1 MTIISCKN
9 VTKLYGHKRALND
22 VSFEL
27 DAGQAIA
34 LVGPNGAGKTTL
46 FSMLCGY
53 IAPSEGEI
61 TLFGYKPG
69 DSALLGKV
77 AALPQDA
84 KLDPSITIQEQ
95 LSFFAQLQGFDKQ
108 AAKLEVLRVL
118 ELVNLTDVAGHRPI
132 ALSHGMSKRI
142 SIAQALIGEPALVL
156 LDEPTAGLD
165 PVNAKVIR
173 ELVRNQS
180 NRTTFVI
187 SSHNLEELE
196 KLCDKVLY
204 LDKGVLSQSVSIKDD
219 VQTEDYLSLT
229 MQNCDSQQLVDIL
242 SSWPQIMSVKSN
254 QYNEF
259 ILQYEQQP
267 TFQLEKALLTLFS
280 EKQWIYK
287 TIQRGRSL
295 EDKLFSN

>member
-9 VTKLYGHKRALND
+9 VTKLYDHKRALND

-27 DAGQAIA
+27 EAGQPIA

-61 TLFGYKPG
+61 TLFGHKPG
-69 DSALLGKV
+69 TSALLGRV

-95 LSFFAQLQGFDKQ
+95 LRFFAQLQGFNKQ
-108 AAKLEVLRVL
+108 AAQQEVLRVL
-118 ELVNLTDVAGHRPI
+118 ALVDLTEVASHRPI
-132 ALSHGMSKRI
+132 ALSHGMGKRL
-142 SIAQALIGEPALVL
+142 SIAQALIGSPELVL

-173 ELVRNQS
+173 ELVRSQS
-180 NRTTFVI
+180 SQTTFVI

-204 LDKGVLSQSVSIKDD
+204 LDKGVLSQSVSIKDT
-219 VQTEDYLSLT
+219 QTEDYLSLT
-229 MQNCDSQQLVDIL
+229 MQHCDSQQLLEIL
-242 SSWPQIMSVKSN
+242 SSWPQITSVKSN

-259 ILQYEQQP
+259 VLLYEMQP
-267 TFQLEKALLTLFS
+267 EFQLEKALLTLFS
-280 EKQWIYK
+280 EKQWTYK
-287 TIQRGRSL
+287 TILRGRSL